1 MYMVSYVMYHQC
13 KILELLL
20 SSQAITFCMVEP
32 KVFGVIMGGVSPP
45 PPYVQKMHTST
56 HTTSTSRKFQ
66 IMVKFTGQ
74 STIVRPQYGTYVT
87 RLALRICRWLLDF
100 WKICGPL

>member
-1 MYMVSYVMYHQC
+1 MMYMVSNVMYHQC

-20 SSQAITFCMVEP
+20 SSQAITFCTVER
-32 KVFGVIMGGVSPP
+32 KVFGVIMGGVPP
-45 PPYVQKMHTST
+45 PPPQLCTKMRIST
-56 HTTSTSRKFQ
+56 HTTSRKFQ

-74 STIVRPQYGTYVT
+74 STIVGPQYGTYVT
-87 RLALRICRWLLDF
+87 LLALRICRWLLDF